1 MALLNSHLILYR
13 LQIKFKINRKEQ
25 LSFALAP
32 VIPVSHLLM
41 RTLDDILE
49 VPDKGNCSI
58 AQWYRLASTLK
69 LSTKLSQKVLI
80 GFNEYSKGQST
91 IHKALAEDKSILRKH
106 LLNLLIGN

>member
-1 MALLNSHLILYR
+1 MALLNSHLILYQ

-91 IHKALAEDKSILRKH
+91 IHKALAEDKSILGKH